1 MVKKL
6 LTLSMLAATAIGSAN
21 AGEYYLI
28 KDGKLHEGVEIME
41 YEIPEENTFFSE
53 TTAPDGTPAFSLK
66 GQTRYKD
73 TRFYFPEGIDLS
85 KYWNVEIEFYFKDG
99 DLDVIGHRGSDNGL
113 KWPAINMGYIADT
126 VTVGKK
132 TNDRLDDSYCQNS
145 FDVKIKNKPDVWN
158 VERQMI
164 YAPVSQTEFKCF
176 VLGWQ
181 RQILRQDSI
190 GPVYIKNLKFYGEG
204 SRPFFAEDFNT
215 QAAYA
220 QTFDNVQTYVVNSPQ
235 YDDPVALDEDYS
247 ENFDIFANQHSG
259 LPIYSGF
266 IDGAR
271 KAQSKVS
278 YRRLYEDEGTDG
290 SGYFDPEILHAISI
304 EKAEARTGRNGR
316 TFFLIPT
323 AGLEQAEAF
332 TLDYICKWDGSKA
345 AKEFFTDDTPADS
358 LEMKVFY
365 AFVDDAVEANTCE
378 MKPGFNQG
386 DLLSQIWTPYHVTI
400 PNEIGSKKYI
410 ALIFD
415 RPNFFSYCVDNIR
428 IAATNNLNLGSAVVE
443 PHPVGVVAY
452 SMVADVKNVASDAA
466 ISVSPVPATDVVVVN
481 NEGVEKVEVVATTGA
496 VVASANGNQVN
507 VAALAN
513 GVYVIK
519 AYTAEGVLFAKI
531 IKK

>member
-1 MVKKL
+1 MNKHL
-6 LTLSMLAATAIGSAN
+6 LSIALLAGTALGSAN

-41 YEIPEENTFFSE
+41 YAKPTENTIVEE
-53 TTAPDGTPAFSLK
+53 TTAPDGTPAVYLK
-66 GQTRYKD
+66 GQTLYKD
-73 TRFYFPEGIDLS
+73 TRFYIPEGIDLS

-99 DLDVIGHRGSDNGL
+99 DLDVEGHKGEN
-113 KWPAINMGYIADT
+113 KWSVIDMGYIADT
-126 VTVGKK
+126 ITVGKK
-132 TNDRLDDSYCQNS
+132 TNDRLDDTFCQNR
-145 FDVKIKNKPDVWN
+145 FDVKFKDKADTWN
-158 VERQMI
+158 VEHQMI
-164 YAPVSQTEFKCF
+164 YPPATENAFKCF

-190 GPVYIKNLKFYGEG
+190 GPVYIKNLKFYSDGN
-204 SRPFFAEDFNT
+204 RPFFAEDFNT
-215 QAAYA
+215 PAAFSSYFSEF
-220 QTFDNVQTYVVNSPQ
+220 QSFSVQG
-235 YDDPVALDEDYS
+235 DWADEDVIEDLNS
-247 ENFDIFANQHSG
+247 ENVNILTNQHCG
-259 LPIYSGF
+259 LPLYSGS
-266 IDGAR
+266 IPGA
-271 KAQSKVS
+271 KKGQTEVGL
-278 YRRLYEDEGTDG
+278 RRLWEDEGTDG
-290 SGYFDPEILHAISI
+290 SGYYDSELLQSISLS
-304 EKAEARTGRNGR
+304 KVNGR
-316 TFFLIPT
+316 MGRKGRSYFLIPT
-323 AGLEQAEAF
+323 AGLENAEGF
-332 TLDYICKWDGSKA
+332 TFDYLCKWDGSKA
-345 AKEFFTDDTPADS
+345 AQEHFSDDTPADS
-358 LEMKVFY
+358 LGMKIYY
-365 AFVDDAVEANTCE
+365 AYVDDPVEANTCE
-378 MKPGFNQG
+378 MKPAFNDG
-386 DLLSQIWTPYHVTI
+386 DLLRQIWTPYHVTV
-400 PNEIGSKKYI
+400 PNEMGNKKYI

-415 RPNFFSYCVDNIR
+415 MPNFFSYCVDNIR